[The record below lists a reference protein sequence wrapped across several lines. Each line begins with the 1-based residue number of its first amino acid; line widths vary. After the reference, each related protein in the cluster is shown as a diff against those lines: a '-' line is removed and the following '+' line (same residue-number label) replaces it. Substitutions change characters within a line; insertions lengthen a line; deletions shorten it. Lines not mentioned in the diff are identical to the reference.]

1 MDREQAAKRIAEL
14 REEIRHHDYLY
25 YVQDAPAISDAKYD
39 RLFKELERLEE
50 QFPDLLSP
58 DSPTQRVGGEPI
70 DSLPSVEHAAPMLS
84 LDSDQDEAAL
94 RRFDE
99 RLRKALGGDRVRYVL
114 EPKLDGASV
123 EFVYREGQL
132 ATAATR
138 GNGRVGEGI
147 TENVRTIPA
156 VPLRLRAGR
165 RGDGRPV
172 PAMLSVRG
180 EVIMRIEDFERLNQR
195 LIEEGR
201 EPFANPRNVAAGALR
216 QLDPRQAA
224 AKPLDVFFYDVL
236 ALDWDGEGGDPPAG
250 AEIETQQDVLAG
262 LAAWGLKTSPLTRVA
277 EGDAGGQIEQILDY
291 HRDLLERRDD
301 LPYEIDGVVIKL
313 DDLAA
318 REEVGATS
326 RHPRWAFAFKFPP
339 RRQVTRLLKI
349 VPSVGR
355 TGVVTPVAMLR
366 PVELGGVTVSRATLH
381 NREEVARK
389 DVREGDTVRV
399 QRAGDVIPQVIEVI
413 EEPPGEDRRVRGPA
427 WRMPR
432 DCPSCRTELIE
443 RGPFTVCPNSFEC
456 PAQLVGRIVH
466 FASREALDV
475 EGLGEKTA
483 KLFVDEGLVKT
494 LPDLFDLRP
503 EQLTPLEGFAEKSAG
518 DLVASLE
525 KASNVE
531 LARFLYGLGVPE
543 VGLATARDLA
553 AHFGTFEAIRTA
565 SEEALQEVKG
575 VGPRMAEQ
583 IAAFFTEPHN
593 AEVIDKLL
601 DGRITLIEGEPRR
614 AGGPLEGKTFVFTGG
629 LAGLSRPEAKERVEA
644 LGARVTGSVSK
655 NTDYV
660 VAGEDP
666 GSKLDK
672 ARELGVTVLDEDGF
686 AELLRKVGTDQ
697 DARRRLV
704 ASRGAFPE
712 LDAPRRRR
720 PSDEER

>member
-1 MDREQAAKRIAEL
+1 MDREHAAKRIAEL
-14 REEIRHHDYLY
+14 REQIRHHDYLY
-25 YVQDAPAISDAKYD
+25 YVKDAPVVSDAKYD
-39 RLFKELERLEE
+39 RLFKELEKLEE
-50 QFPDLLSP
+50 RFPELLSP
-58 DSPTQRVGGEPI
+58 DSPTQRVGGEPVEA
-70 DSLPSVEHAAPMLS
+70 LPRVEHAAPMLS

-99 RLRKALGGDRVRYVL
+99 RLRKALGAGAVSYVL

-123 EFVYREGQL
+123 EFVYRRGLL
-132 ATAATR
+132 ARAATR
-138 GNGRVGEGI
+138 GDGRVGEGI
-147 TENVRTIPA
+147 TENVRTIAA
-156 VPLRLRAGR
+156 VPLRLRADG
-165 RGDGRPV
+165 GEDGRPV
-172 PAMLSVRG
+172 PEFLAVRG
-180 EVIMRIEDFERLNQR
+180 EVIMRIEDFERLNER
-195 LIEEGR
+195 LLEEGR

-216 QLDPRQAA
+216 QLDPRETA

-236 ALDWDGEGGDPPAG
+236 ALDWDGAGGDPPTG
-250 AEIETQQDVLAG
+250 AAIESQQDVLAA
-262 LAAWGLKTSPLTRVA
+262 LAGWGLKTSPLARPAERVA
-277 EGDAGGQIEQILDY
+277 EILAF
-291 HRDLLERRDD
+291 HADLLAERDD

-318 REEVGATS
+318 RESLGATS

-339 RRQVTRLLKI
+339 RKQVTRLLRI

-413 EEPPGEDRRVRGPA
+413 AEPGRERGPQ
-427 WRMPR
+427 WKMPEK
-432 DCPSCRTELIE
+432 CPSCGTRLIE

-456 PAQLVGRIVH
+456 PAQLVGRVVH
-466 FASREALDV
+466 FASREALDI
-475 EGLGEKTA
+475 EGLGDKTA
-483 KLFVDEGLVKT
+483 KLLVDQGLVER

-518 DLVASLE
+518 DLVAGIA
-525 KASNVE
+525 KASTVE
-531 LARFLYGLGVPE
+531 LARFLYGLGIPE

-553 AHFGTFEAIRTA
+553 AHFGTFEAIREA
-565 SEEALQEVKG
+565 GEEALQEVKG

-583 IAAFFTEPHN
+583 IAAFFAERHN

-601 DGRITLIEGEPRR
+601 AGRVKLIEGEPRP
-614 AGGPLEGKTFVFTGG
+614 AGGPLAGKTFVFTGG

-672 ARELGVTVLDEDGF
+672 ARELGVTVLDEEGF
-686 AELLRKVGTDQ
+686 VALLREIRTEV
-697 DARRRLV
+697 
-704 ASRGAFPE
+704 
-712 LDAPRRRR
+712 
-720 PSDEER
+720 